1 LALKIGRKYKEQAE
15 TIGKELEDTNK
26 MLAEQKEQQSSAV
39 AIEQATSSI
48 REQLSNIEKERD
60 ELKVKVEQTET
71 GIQSVKDQEL
81 ILRQKLQEVGSC
93 YLNVKQF

>member
-1 LALKIGRKYKEQAE
+1 
-15 TIGKELEDTNK
+15 

-48 REQLSNIEKERD
+48 REQLSNIEKERA

>member
-1 LALKIGRKYKEQAE
+1 
-15 TIGKELEDTNK
+15 
-26 MLAEQKEQQSSAV
+26 MLAEQKEQQSSAA

-48 REQLSNIEKERD
+48 KEQLSNVEKERD

-93 YLNVKQF
+93 YVNVKHF

>member
-1 LALKIGRKYKEQAE
+1 
-15 TIGKELEDTNK
+15 

-81 ILRQKLQEVGSC
+81 ILRQKLQEVGSW

>member
-1 LALKIGRKYKEQAE
+1 
-15 TIGKELEDTNK
+15 

-93 YLNVKQF
+93 YLNIKQF

>member
-1 LALKIGRKYKEQAE
+1 
-15 TIGKELEDTNK
+15 